1 MLPFKYGSNLSLPW
15 INSFLGVILGRF
27 SHCSSALPFLTQ
39 WLHWNLK
46 LLIHF
51 LRNYLK
57 FTSISG
63 LFPAVSIV
71 ISHSNLQAFP
81 VTPRHGELHQ
91 RNVSSASQPANQC
104 WGQGH
109 SVWWVEGIPE
119 ITDSLTEE
127 CYILGISSMTVQ
139 QGSCWESKHV
149 HSCRMTLIT
158 TSSCAASI
166 GCSWASE
173 EENTKETKTK

>member
-63 LFPAVSIV
+63 LFSAVSIV
-71 ISHSNLQAFP
+71 IYHSNLQAFP
-81 VTPRHGELHQ
+81 VTPRNGELHQ
-91 RNVSSASQPANQC
+91 RNVSSASQPANHAEDRDTPCSELRASQRST
-104 WGQGH
+104 G
-109 SVWWVEGIPE
+109 
-119 ITDSLTEE
+119 SLTEE

-139 QGSCWESKHV
+139 QGSCWKSKHV

-166 GCSWASE
+166 GYSWASE